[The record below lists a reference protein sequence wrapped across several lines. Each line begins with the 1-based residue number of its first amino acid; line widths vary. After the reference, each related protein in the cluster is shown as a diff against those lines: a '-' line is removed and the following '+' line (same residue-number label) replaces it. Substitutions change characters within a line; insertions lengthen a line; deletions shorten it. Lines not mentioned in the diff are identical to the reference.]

1 MLDFDH
7 LGGHSFQN
15 LSSRFFLIICDDSVV
30 SLDIL
35 MLQKPETNN
44 DGQNEIT
51 DQHNKARQE
60 GRQVIRCRID
70 RRHMRRDF
78 DKIEVNLNSQ
88 KSQNHLQNFRDI
100 GNRKADNNA
109 CNCISGVDRC
119 GKRKADVR
127 HHKKNARNNGK
138 SIVTR
143 IRNGPHAKFAACK
156 NAGNDA
162 AHQHDQYICGRY
174 RKNDGEI
181 VRFLPNPPSSSHR
194 SDRLP
199 QPYLQSAA

>member
-60 GRQVIRCRID
+60 GRQVIRCRVD
-70 RRHMRRDF
+70 RRHM
-78 DKIEVNLNSQ
+78 
-88 KSQNHLQNFRDI
+88 
-100 GNRKADNNA
+100 
-109 CNCISGVDRC
+109 
-119 GKRKADVR
+119 
-127 HHKKNARNNGK
+127 
-138 SIVTR
+138 IVS
-143 IRNGPHAKFAACK
+143 
-156 NAGNDA
+156 
-162 AHQHDQYICGRY
+162 Y
-174 RKNDGEI
+174 
-181 VRFLPNPPSSSHR
+181 
-194 SDRLP
+194 
-199 QPYLQSAA
+199 